1 MSELPS
7 QFFLRKS
14 ADSASQIYVLVDV
27 FEGESVSFG
36 LRKNTQGTD
45 PLQACPVAGNILCF
59 RRQCVRQSS
68 KGPRYMESMFCYCGY
83 VVRYKEKLIPIWD
96 MLYSSKLL
104 PSRYR
109 ELEAYPAYQ
118 FLIQKTSGLISGPLQ
133 IFPTCRPSKA
143 PEMRPQAHRA
153 RSTDQALTPTQQA
166 LRTYCQTHRDD
177 CCPITMDPLLE
188 REISLTP
195 CGHGCRTE
203 ALLQWLVDHPV
214 CPVCR
219 AACQPDALR
228 SWS

>member
-1 MSELPS
+1 MSELPP

-14 ADSASQIYVLVDV
+14 ADSASQTYVLVDV

-83 VVRYKEKLIPIWD
+83 VVRYKEKSIPIWD

-118 FLIQKTSGLISGPLQ
+118 FLIQKTSGPVGGSLGGSLQ
-133 IFPTCRPSKA
+133 IFPTCRP
-143 PEMRPQAHRA
+143 PESHSQKRTQENV
-153 RSTDQALTPTQQA
+153 LTHTQQA

-177 CCPITMDPLLE
+177 CCPITMEPLLE
-188 REISLTP
+188 CEISLTP